1 MYKIETGPATT
12 KLPAPRRAA
21 RRERAGRGRR
31 GGGGGGPPD
40 DRGAVLGG
48 GAHADGRRAP
58 RRGAQ
63 EPTAA
68 VALDAEGWVV
78 WAYALDAPASWDFLP
93 PDAATGAS
101 SMVALGV
108 LFSKEW
114 ATADD
119 GGATRHWNA
128 NSMLAQVSPSGALE
142 RQHVHGCT
150 GAPHNYNQLTHELR
164 VDHTSADKRVLT
176 FATKMGT
183 YPATTLRERTSKA
196 VVNRETYDVFL
207 GMQVAAWHRARG
219 EVEIVHDLCDCAAP
233 RSLRVGDEAQAP
245 SSLRRPPAL
254 RWDYAAPTTAQWRPA
269 ETTYTWIDDLSC
281 SGNATRTALDYHH
294 ASSISVGRDGAM
306 YVALRNLN
314 VVFCLGAGGQGLRWT
329 IAATPQL
336 SDYTFERDVDKFY
349 TPHSVVELADGRIA
363 MIDDGNSRPGCN
375 HQSGY
380 AGCWSRA
387 VIYELNGKTKVC
399 KLVWQF
405 ADPYGLNGASQTDG
419 LDAQN
424 TTGHNV
430 SAADLSRLSS
440 IASTEDFYRKEVETR
455 DLFNWDGGS
464 INRLENGRLLVAFT
478 SPYSSRT
485 FNPEYSMVA
494 YEVDPQG
501 VAVTSIV
508 VPAGTE
514 QLEKQGA
521 YRFIPWKS
529 ALGESAS
536 APFEAGV
543 SE

>member
-1 MYKIETGPATT
+1 MVYKIETATGDDEAAGPAG
-12 KLPAPRRAA
+12 APLDANASDADALAAAAAADAPDDSRGALRR
-21 RRERAGRGRR
+21 RRRMQM
-31 GGGGGGPPD
+31 GGGGGRD
-40 DRGAVLGG
+40 
-48 GAHADGRRAP
+48 AD
-58 RRGAQ
+58 AQ
-63 EPTAA
+63 EFDGV

-196 VVNRETYDVFL
+196 VVNRETYDFFL
-207 GMQVAAWHRARG
+207 GMQVAAWHRATG
-219 EVEIVHDLCDCAAP
+219 DVEIVHDL
-233 RSLRVGDEAQAP
+233 
-245 SSLRRPPAL
+245 
-254 RWDYAAPTTAQWRPA
+254 WDYAAPTTAQWRPA

-314 VVFCLGAGGQGLRWT
+314 VVFCLGAGGEGLRWT

-430 SAADLSRLSS
+430 SAADVSRLSS
-440 IASTEDFYRKEVETR
+440 IASTEDVYRKEVETR

-494 YEVDPQG
+494 YEVDPEG